1 MGIDMRVSIIGFGG
15 VGQSVAGVLQR
26 EREHLSRKGLNV
38 KVVAVTDLW
47 GAMIDEDGLDLA
59 NVVDKKAPVVDMSSL
74 DVIEQVPHDV
84 MIESTPTSIDSGEPG
99 MSHMLTALNNNRHVV
114 TSNKGPLALN
124 YSELMELAD
133 RNNLELRFEATVGG
147 VMPMI
152 NLARECLAANEIMS
166 IKGILNG
173 TCNYILSR
181 MTEDRLPYEHVLSEA
196 QELGIAEADPT
207 YDVEG
212 IDTACK
218 LVILA
223 NAVFN
228 LNSTYRDVEVVGI
241 EDITLEA
248 LKLADESGYV
258 VKLIGEVRKDGT
270 MRVAPRLVPVGH
282 PLAVSGTLNA
292 ASIIT
297 DTAGEISVTGRGAG
311 GMEAAS
317 AIVSDLVAV
326 SKSGRYQG

>member
-1 MGIDMRVSIIGFGG
+1 MDMRVSIVGFGG
-15 VGQSVAGVLQR
+15 VGQSVVRVMQR
-26 EREHLSRKGLNV
+26 ERGHLASKNLNV

-47 GAMIDEDGLDLA
+47 GAMVNENGLDLQDIL
-59 NVVDKKAPVVDMSSL
+59 DKKAPIDSNMGSL
-74 DVIEQVPHDV
+74 DVIKQVPHDV
-84 MIESTPTSIDSGEPG
+84 MIETTPTNIDSGEPG

-124 YSELMELAD
+124 YSKLMELAD
-133 RNNLELRFEATVGG
+133 KNNLEFRFEATVGG
-147 VMPMI
+147 VMPII
-152 NLARECLAANEIMS
+152 NMARECLAANEIVS

-212 IDTACK
+212 IDAACK

-228 LNSTYRDVEVVGI
+228 LNATYKDVEVVGI
-241 EDITLEA
+241 KDITTEA
-248 LKLADESGYV
+248 LKLADESGYA
-258 VKLIGEVRKDGT
+258 VKLIGEVRRDGT
-270 MRVAPRLVPVGH
+270 MKVAPRLVPLGH
-282 PLAVSGTLNA
+282 PLAVGGTLNA

-297 DTAGEISVTGRGAG
+297 DTAGEITVTGRGAG

-317 AIVSDLVAV
+317 AIVSDLVAI
-326 SKSGRYQG
+326 SRSGRYQS